1 MNWHRNPPPS
11 RPHPPAYRRAFERLD
26 AALAASTESHCHAAR
41 INLLGRAMFGDDWR
55 GDESR
60 ETTDNPNPTYGS

>member
-1 MNWHRNPPPS
+1 MNRHQNPPPS

-26 AALAASTESHCHAAR
+26 AALEANTQANYYADR
-41 INLLGRAMFGDDWR
+41 IELVGRAMFGNDWR

-60 ETTDNPNPTYGS
+60 ETTDNPKPTYGS